1 MPPQPMEL
9 CRFNDITIS
18 MSHAPGLPAHFHAD
32 YDGNKATYSVEGLVV
47 TGGSLAK
54 TAHELVIEWANLYQ
68 AELREAWAT
77 CGLGQAP
84 DQIGPLPDEMDEY
97 DTGWG
102 EEDITVAEVEPRDGY
117 RIWLRYTNGASGEVD
132 LSHLAGSGVFKAW
145 YDRDF
150 FERIYISESGAVSWE
165 GDIDLD
171 PYQLYM
177 DITGKTLEGIFP
189 RLRARTP
196 GG

>member
-1 MPPQPMEL
+1 MLPQPMEL

-18 MSHAPGLPAHFHAD
+18 MSHAPGRPAHFHAD
-32 YDGNKATYSVEGLVV
+32 YDGNKATYSVEGLAV
-47 TGGSLAK
+47 TEGRLTK
-54 TAHELVIEWANLYQ
+54 TAHELVIEWATLYQ

-77 CGLGQAP
+77 CALGQAP
-84 DQIGPLPDEMDEY
+84 DQIGPVPDEMDEY
-97 DTGWG
+97 DMCWG
-102 EEDITVAEVEPRDGY
+102 EEDITVAEVEPRNGY

-150 FERIYISESGAVSWE
+150 FERIHVSESGAVSWE

-177 DITGKTLEGIFP
+177 DMTGKTLEDIFP

-196 GG
+196 DG

>member
-1 MPPQPMEL
+1 
-9 CRFNDITIS
+9 
-18 MSHAPGLPAHFHAD
+18 
-32 YDGNKATYSVEGLVV
+32 
-47 TGGSLAK
+47 
-54 TAHELVIEWANLYQ
+54 
-68 AELREAWAT
+68 
-77 CGLGQAP
+77 
-84 DQIGPLPDEMDEY
+84 MDEY
-97 DTGWG
+97 DMGWG

-132 LSHLAGSGVFKAW
+132 LSHLAGNGVFKAW

-177 DITGKTLEGIFP
+177 DITGKTLEDIFP